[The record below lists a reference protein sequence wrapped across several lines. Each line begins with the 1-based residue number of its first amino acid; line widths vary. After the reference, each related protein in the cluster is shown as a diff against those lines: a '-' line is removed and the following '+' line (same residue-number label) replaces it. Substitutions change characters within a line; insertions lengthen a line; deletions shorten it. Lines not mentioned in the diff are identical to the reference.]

1 MEKRR
6 PGEPASYT
14 PSMSDHPTEE
24 ERDRAACSR
33 HWQRSLRLIAVLL
46 SIWFTVSFGCGILLR
61 ETLDQFTLPGTGF
74 PLGFWFAQQGAIVI
88 FVGLI
93 GVYVLLASRIDA
105 ELDSERESIHGP
117 GGSR

>member
-1 MEKRR
+1 
-6 PGEPASYT
+6 
-14 PSMSDHPTEE
+14 MSTDE
-24 ERDRAACSR
+24 RAAAYWR
-33 HWQRSLRLIAVLL
+33 ANVRLMLSLLAV
-46 SIWFTVSFGCGILLR
+46 WFVVSFGCGILLR

-93 GVYVLLASRIDA
+93 GAYVLLASRIDA
-105 ELDSERESIHGP
+105 QLDADREAIHGE